1 MYSNHS
7 FYKDMTFIVSITFI
21 VSTRMIH
28 LLTYLSMCKEIH
40 IQELEGLM

>member
-7 FYKDMTFIVSITFI
+7 FYKDMTFI